1 VPAPLERASLEPVSV
16 IDSAAGCPAL
26 PIVVGGGHAQA
37 VVWPGSG
44 ARHRSMHVIA
54 LERGATTVALQH
66 PSDCVY
72 YVLEGTGSIRDL
84 TSGASSAL
92 GEGAMIH
99 IDAGDSYQLCADA
112 GPLRVLGG
120 PCPADPQFY
129 AHLAA
134 D

>member
-54 LERGATTVALQH
+54 LERGATTVA
-66 PSDCVY
+66 
-72 YVLEGTGSIRDL
+72 
-84 TSGASSAL
+84 SSAL